1 MHKASPGKGEEY
13 IMPNT
18 GGFDVMLQFKQDI
31 INDILVRVL
40 QELRSRLK
48 RPPALFS
55 LMS

>member
-1 MHKASPGKGEEY
+1 
-13 IMPNT
+13 MPNT

-40 QELRSRLK
+40 QEHKSSLK